1 MSNATEYDFSSVG
14 DTLETVKEAIRFD
27 DLVGAVN
34 YNPKTP
40 LEFSQGTAG
49 LFIMNT
55 DIGSAIRDN
64 LKNLILTNWG
74 ERVEQYQFGANL
86 KPLTAELGTPAF
98 DSQAMLRIRSAVK
111 KFMPYVSLAKF
122 STEILSEEAS
132 SGLGAVKIKITY
144 AVPGAGIASDGL
156 GITLLASG

>member
-14 DTLETVKEAIRFD
+14 DSLATVKEAIRYD
-27 DLVGAVN
+27 DLYGPVN

-55 DIGSAIRDN
+55 GISSSIRDN
-64 LKNLILTNWG
+64 LKNLLLTNWG
-74 ERVEQYQFGANL
+74 ERVGQYQFGANL
-86 KPLTAELGTPAF
+86 KPLTGELGTPAF
-98 DSQAMLRIRSAVK
+98 DSEAMIRIRTAVK
-111 KFMPYVSLAKF
+111 KYMPYVALAKF
-122 STEILSEEAS
+122 STEILHEEATP
-132 SGLGAVKIKITY
+132 GLGAVKIKLTY
-144 AVPGAGIASDGL
+144 SVPGAGIASDGI